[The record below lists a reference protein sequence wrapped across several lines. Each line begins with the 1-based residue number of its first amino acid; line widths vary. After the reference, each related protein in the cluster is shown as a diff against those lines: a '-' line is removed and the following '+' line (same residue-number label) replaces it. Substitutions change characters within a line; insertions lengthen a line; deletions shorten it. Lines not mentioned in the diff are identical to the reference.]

1 MSVGKYPRRTS
12 KPQELADGWFALEA
26 GTQSANGKRT
36 KKANKLKDN
45 FFNSSL

>member
-26 GTQSANGKRT
+26 EAQSANGRGT
-36 KKANKLKDN
+36 KKADKLKDN
-45 FFNSSL
+45 SSNFSF